1 MGYDGGMRRR
11 VAFADVPDPKMLALL
26 SGVFLT
32 TVTQSA
38 LVPALPPL
46 GALFSAGPAAVQA
59 VLSVGLFSA
68 ALAFIPLAL
77 LAGRWGASRIF
88 RYALAVHALV
98 SVLLFF
104 APSLSSLVVLRGV
117 QGVAIAGIVGL
128 VPGLAV
134 ATWPKRPGY
143 ALGLIASTVALGQL
157 LGPAA
162 GGLLSEAFGPKSVFL
177 LSPPLAAIGLWQSP
191 HLPDF
196 PPRALPLAG
205 LFRRRFLLGL
215 LRTVFY
221 FAYIF
226 GAVLASAFF
235 LSSLGLG
242 AARVGLWLLVPPGM
256 LMIFGARAGRY
267 ADRVGFSRA
276 MAIGASVLVLGVALA
291 WLGFFLSPLVSA
303 ALVLASLGLGRSLF
317 QSANNAD
324 VLALAPAGAEALA
337 SALLSV
343 ARVSGQSLGTAEV
356 GALLE
361 AGARLGTLGA
371 YALTVT
377 ILVLPLFAL
386 AVWWGLVGRRG

>member
-1 MGYDGGMRRR
+1 MRRR
-11 VAFADVPDPKMLALL
+11 ARFAEAFDPRMLALL

-46 GALFSAGPAAVQA
+46 GALFSAGPGAVQA

-77 LAGRWGASRIF
+77 LAGRWGASRVF
-88 RYALAVHALV
+88 RFSLALHALV
-98 SVLLFF
+98 SVLLFL
-104 APSLSSLVVLRGV
+104 APSLWAIVALRGV

-134 ATWPKRPGY
+134 ATWPRRPGY

-162 GGLLSEAFGPKSVFL
+162 GGLLSEAFGPQSVFL
-177 LSPPLAAIGLWQSP
+177 LSPPLAMVGLWQSP

-205 LFRRRFLLGL
+205 LFQRRFLLGL

-242 AARVGLWLLVPPGM
+242 AARVGLWLLIPPGM

-276 MAIGASVLVLGVALA
+276 MALGASVLVFGVALA
-291 WLGFFLSPLVSA
+291 WVSLGVSPLASA
-303 ALVLASLGLGRSLF
+303 ALVLASLGLGRALF

-324 VLALAPAGAEALA
+324 VLARAPAGAEALA

-356 GALLE
+356 GTLLE
-361 AGARLGTLGA
+361 AGARLGEFGA

-377 ILVLPLFAL
+377 VLVLPVLAL
-386 AVWWGLVGRRG
+386 VVWWGLGRRRARR